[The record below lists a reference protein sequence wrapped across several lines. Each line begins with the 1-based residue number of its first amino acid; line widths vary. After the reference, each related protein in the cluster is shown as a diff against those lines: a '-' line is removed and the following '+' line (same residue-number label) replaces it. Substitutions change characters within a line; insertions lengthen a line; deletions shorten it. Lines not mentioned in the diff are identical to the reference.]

1 MNANLYD
8 QLASTP
14 ADPAKV
20 FVSEADGQ
28 ALTFGGLE
36 QRTAQLANA
45 LVGARSTGGLGAR
58 PGERVAMQ
66 VAKSPQALALYL
78 AAMRAGLVLVPLNT
92 GYRAGELEYFFG
104 DAEPVI
110 IVCDPAAKTE
120 IASLSNAAGAQI
132 VTLDEDGAGSLSDLA
147 SASDAT
153 FQTITSAADDLAC
166 ILYTSGTTGR
176 SKGAMITHGNLVSN
190 ARALVETWGI
200 TADDVLIHA
209 LPIFHV
215 HGLFVA
221 VNTMLAAGATML
233 WHARFDADA
242 VIADM
247 ARATM
252 LMGVPTFYTRLLGC
266 DALSRDTVTAM
277 RLFIAGSA
285 PLLPRTFADF
295 EARTGRR
302 ILERYGM
309 TETGMSTSNP
319 LHGKR
324 RPGCIGLPLPGV
336 AARIATEDG
345 TPVAVGETGVLEVRG
360 PNVFAGYWRMPDKT
374 ESEFRDDGFF
384 ITGDLA
390 AMDGDGYISINGR
403 AGDMIISGGF
413 NVYPREIEQVIDDLP
428 GVAESAVFGVAHQ
441 DLGEGVVAAIVSA
454 QGSAALQEMALI
466 ARIRDRLAGFKTP
479 KRIFTIAQLPRNVMG
494 KVQKSELR
502 DIYSQTFSQ
511 SLSGNGSR

>member
-1 MNANLYD
+1 MNANFYD
-8 QLASTP
+8 QLVGTP
-14 ADPAKV
+14 AVPAKV
-20 FVSEADGQ
+20 FLTEADGKT
-28 ALTFGGLE
+28 LTFAQLE
-36 QRTAQLANA
+36 RRTAQLANA
-45 LVGARSTGGLGAR
+45 LVGARSAGGLGAR
-58 PGERVAMQ
+58 PGERIAMQ
-66 VAKSPQALALYL
+66 VAKSPQALLLYL

-92 GYRAGELEYFFG
+92 GYRAGELDYFFG
-104 DAEPVI
+104 DAEPVL
-110 IVCDPAAKTE
+110 IVCDPAAKIE
-120 IASLSNAAGAQI
+120 IANLSNAADTQI
-132 VTLDEDGAGSLSDLA
+132 VTLDEDGAGSLADLA
-147 SASDAT
+147 TAGDAA
-153 FQTITSAADDLAC
+153 FQTVTSLADDLAC

-221 VNTMLAAGATML
+221 INTMLAAGATML

-266 DALSRDTVTAM
+266 DALSHDAASAM

-285 PLLPRTFADF
+285 PLLPQTFADF
-295 EARTGRR
+295 ETRTGHRV
-302 ILERYGM
+302 LERYGM

-319 LHGKR
+319 LHGQR

-336 AARIATEDG
+336 AARIATADG
-345 TPVAVGETGVLEVRG
+345 TPVPAGETGVLEVRG
-360 PNVFAGYWRMPDKT
+360 ANVFAGYWRMPDKT

-390 AMDGDGYISINGR
+390 TMDGDGYISINGR
-403 AGDMIISGGF
+403 ARDMIISGGF
-413 NVYPREIEQVIDDLP
+413 NVYPREIEQVIDGFS
-428 GVAESAVFGVAHQ
+428 GVAESAVFGVAHP
-441 DLGEGVVAAIVSA
+441 DLGEGVVAAIVCEN
-454 QGSAALQEMALI
+454 GTAALEETALI
-466 ARIRDRLAGFKTP
+466 AQIRDRLAGFKTP
-479 KRIFTIAQLPRNVMG
+479 KRIFAIGQLPRNVMG

-511 SLSGNGSR
+511 SPSGNGSR